1 MTAEPPPPSPAD
13 RAVVDRVVEGTA
25 VLLVGPDE
33 TERLV
38 PADRLP
44 AGAGEGTWLA
54 VAPDADPVVVIAVDA
69 EMTAAR
75 REGLEDR
82 LERLRRERRGGR
94 FARDGGRF
102 DRG

>member
-1 MTAEPPPPSPAD
+1 MPAEPPPPIPAD

-33 TERLV
+33 TERHV
-38 PADRLP
+38 AADRLP

-54 VAPDADPVVVIAVDA
+54 VDPDADPVVVIAVDA
-69 EMTAAR
+69 ELTAER
-75 REGLEDR
+75 RQGLEDR
-82 LERLRRERRGGR
+82 LARIRRERRGGR
-94 FARDGGRF
+94 F